1 MKQLL
6 EFIPLILFFAAYK
19 LYGIQA
25 GAITLIAATVVQM
38 VLLKLKFGG
47 IEKQQKI
54 MAAAVIFFGLLT
66 VYFNDLEF
74 LKWKV
79 TIVYAIFALA
89 LLISQYAFKKP
100 LVKSLLGK
108 EISLPQTVWNNLNLG
123 WALFFVLCMLVN
135 LYISHYMS
143 DDAWATFKVFGVIGM
158 TLVATVI
165 TGVYLYRH
173 LPKDQQPHNTNHQDH
188 K

>member
-19 LYGIQA
+19 IYGIQA
-25 GAITLIAATVVQM
+25 GAITLIVATIAQM
-38 VLLKLKFGG
+38 LILKFKFGA

-54 MAAAVIFFGLLT
+54 MASAVVFFGLLT

-79 TIVYAIFALA
+79 TIVYALFAII
-89 LLISQYAFKKP
+89 LLVSQYGFKKP

-108 EISLPQTVWNNLNLG
+108 EIQLPQAVWNNLNLG
-123 WALFFVLCMLVN
+123 WALFFILCMLVN

-158 TLVATVI
+158 TLIATVI
-165 TGVYLYRH
+165 TGVYLYRY
-173 LPKDQQPHNTNHQDH
+173 LPKENEQTNNH